1 MIRSMSGYGRGEAEG
16 ESIRIGF
23 EARAVNHRFCRVTVH
38 MPSELAFFEGPARH
52 IVRDVV
58 QRGKVD
64 LTATVA
70 RIVSTEAIGVNGEL
84 AESYFRALQDLGTDL
99 GIASKL
105 SLDTLA
111 CLPGVIAT
119 PESAALEPERDAAIA
134 EAALRSALG
143 AFDQMR
149 RSEGE
154 HLRDDL
160 VARFQTISG
169 EVRSIETMATDM
181 PRRYRDQLSARVAA
195 LCEEVEGQL
204 DPARLAQEVAYYADR
219 SDITEELVRLRS
231 HLAKGEEL
239 LAEGGAVGR
248 SLEFLIQELHREIN
262 TLGSKAKATEIADIV
277 IEMKSELERIR
288 EQVQN
293 IE

>member
-1 MIRSMSGYGRGEAEG
+1 MSGYGRGEAEG
-16 ESIRIGF
+16 ESIRIAF

-38 MPSELAFFEGPARH
+38 MPSELAFFEAPARH
-52 IVRDVV
+52 IVRDIV

-70 RIVSTEAIGVNGEL
+70 RIVSTEAIQVNREL
-84 AESYFRALQDLGTDL
+84 AESYYRALQELGTDL
-99 GIASKL
+99 GIAGN
-105 SLDTLA
+105 LDLATLA
-111 CLPGVIAT
+111 GLPGVLAT
-119 PESAALEPERDAAIA
+119 PESATLAPERDAAVA
-134 EAALRSALG
+134 EAALRSALES
-143 AFDQMR
+143 FDQMR
-149 RSEGE
+149 RSEGT
-154 HLRDDL
+154 HLREDL
-160 VARFQTISG
+160 EGRFQTISS
-169 EVRSIETMATDM
+169 EVQKIETMAADM

-219 SDITEELVRLRS
+219 SDIIEELVRLRS

-262 TLGSKAKATEIADIV
+262 TIGSKAKATEIADIV

>member
-84 AESYFRALQDLGTDL
+84 AQSYFRAFQDLGTDL
-99 GIASKL
+99 GIAGKL

-111 CLPGVIAT
+111 GLPGVIAT
-119 PESAALEPERDAAIA
+119 PEAAALEPERDAAIA

-149 RSEGE
+149 RSEGK

-231 HLAKGEEL
+231 HLAKGEEM

>member
-1 MIRSMSGYGRGEAEG
+1 MIRSMSGYGRGEAAG
-16 ESIRIGF
+16 ESILIGF

-38 MPSELAFFEGPARH
+38 LPSELTFFEARARH

-70 RIVSTEAIGVNGEL
+70 RIVTTEAIRVNREL
-84 AESYFRALQDLGTDL
+84 AESYVRALRELGTDL
-99 GIASKL
+99 ELAGN
-105 SLDTLA
+105 LDLNTLA
-111 CLPGVIAT
+111 GLPGVIAT
-119 PESAALEPERDAAIA
+119 PESATLEPERDAAIA
-134 EAALRSALG
+134 EAALKSALDS
-143 AFDQMR
+143 FDQMR
-149 RSEGE
+149 RNEGE

-160 VARFQTISG
+160 AARFKTISG
-169 EVRSIETMATDM
+169 EVARIETMATDM
-181 PRRYRDQLSARVAA
+181 PRRYRDQLRARAAA

-219 SDITEELVRLRS
+219 SDITEELVRLSS
-231 HLAKGEEL
+231 HLSKGEEL

-262 TLGSKAKATEIADIV
+262 TIGSKAKATEIADIV

>member
-1 MIRSMSGYGRGEAEG
+1 MSGYGRGEAEG
-16 ESIRIGF
+16 ESIRIAF

-38 MPSELAFFEGPARH
+38 MPSELAFFEAPARH
-52 IVRDVV
+52 IVRDIV

-70 RIVSTEAIGVNGEL
+70 RIVSTEAIQVNREL
-84 AESYFRALQDLGTDL
+84 AESYYRALQELGTDL
-99 GIASKL
+99 GIAGN
-105 SLDTLA
+105 LDLATLA
-111 CLPGVIAT
+111 GLPGVLAT
-119 PESAALEPERDAAIA
+119 PESATLAPERDAAVA
-134 EAALRSALG
+134 EAALRSALDS
-143 AFDQMR
+143 FDQMR
-149 RSEGE
+149 RSEGT
-154 HLRDDL
+154 HLREDL
-160 VARFQTISG
+160 EGRFQTISS
-169 EVRSIETMATDM
+169 EVQKIETMAADM

-219 SDITEELVRLRS
+219 SDIIEELVRLRS

-262 TLGSKAKATEIADIV
+262 TIGSKAKATEIADIV

>member
-38 MPSELAFFEGPARH
+38 MPSELSFFEAPARH
-52 IVRDVV
+52 IVHDIV

-64 LTATVA
+64 LTATVT
-70 RIVSTEAIGVNGEL
+70 RILTTEAIRVNREL
-84 AESYFRALQDLGTDL
+84 AGSYVRALRELGTDL
-99 GIASKL
+99 GLAGDL
-105 SLDTLA
+105 DLDTLA
-111 CLPGVIAT
+111 GLPGVIAT
-119 PESAALEPERDAAIA
+119 PESTTLDPESDAEVA
-134 EAALRSALG
+134 EAALRAALES
-143 AFDQMR
+143 FDQMR
-149 RSEGE
+149 RTEGE

-160 VARFQTISG
+160 VARFQIISG
-169 EVRSIETMATDM
+169 EVGSIEAMATDM
-181 PRRYRDQLSARVAA
+181 PRRYRDQLAARVAA

-262 TLGSKAKATEIADIV
+262 TIGSKAKATEIADIV
-277 IEMKSELERIR
+277 LEMKSELERIR

>member
-16 ESIRIGF
+16 ESIRIAF

-38 MPSELAFFEGPARH
+38 MPSELAFFEAPARH
-52 IVRDVV
+52 IVRDIV

-70 RIVSTEAIGVNGEL
+70 RIVSTEAIQVNREL
-84 AESYFRALQDLGTDL
+84 AESYYRVLQELGTDL
-99 GIASKL
+99 GIAGN
-105 SLDTLA
+105 LDLATLA
-111 CLPGVIAT
+111 GLPGVLAT
-119 PESAALEPERDAAIA
+119 PESATLAPERDAAVA
-134 EAALRSALG
+134 EAALRSALDS
-143 AFDQMR
+143 FDQMR
-149 RSEGE
+149 RSEGT
-154 HLRDDL
+154 HLREDL
-160 VARFQTISG
+160 EGRFQTISS
-169 EVRSIETMATDM
+169 EVQKIETMAADM

-219 SDITEELVRLRS
+219 SDIIEELVRLRS

-262 TLGSKAKATEIADIV
+262 TIGSKAKATEIADIV

>member
-16 ESIRIGF
+16 ESIRIAF

-38 MPSELAFFEGPARH
+38 MPSELAFFEAPARH
-52 IVRDVV
+52 IVRDIV

-70 RIVSTEAIGVNGEL
+70 RIVSTEAIQVNREL
-84 AESYFRALQDLGTDL
+84 AESYYRALQELGTDL
-99 GIASKL
+99 GIAGN
-105 SLDTLA
+105 LDLATLA
-111 CLPGVIAT
+111 GLPGVLAT
-119 PESAALEPERDAAIA
+119 PESATLAPERDAAVA
-134 EAALRSALG
+134 EAALRSALES
-143 AFDQMR
+143 FDQMR
-149 RSEGE
+149 RSEGT
-154 HLRDDL
+154 HLREDL
-160 VARFQTISG
+160 EGRFQTISS
-169 EVRSIETMATDM
+169 EVQKIETMAADM

-219 SDITEELVRLRS
+219 SDIIEELVRLRS

-262 TLGSKAKATEIADIV
+262 TIGSKAKATEIAEIV

>member
-1 MIRSMSGYGRGEAEG
+1 MSGYGRGEAEG
-16 ESIRIGF
+16 ESIRIAF

-38 MPSELAFFEGPARH
+38 MPSELAFFEAPARH
-52 IVRDVV
+52 IVRDIV

-70 RIVSTEAIGVNGEL
+70 RIVSTEAIQVNREL
-84 AESYFRALQDLGTDL
+84 AESYYRVLQELGTDL
-99 GIASKL
+99 GIAGN
-105 SLDTLA
+105 LDLATLA
-111 CLPGVIAT
+111 GLPGVLAT
-119 PESAALEPERDAAIA
+119 PESATLAPERDAAVA
-134 EAALRSALG
+134 EAALRSALDS
-143 AFDQMR
+143 FDQMR
-149 RSEGE
+149 RSEGT
-154 HLRDDL
+154 HLREDL
-160 VARFQTISG
+160 EGRFQTISS
-169 EVRSIETMATDM
+169 EVQKIETMAADM

-219 SDITEELVRLRS
+219 SDIIEELVRLRS

-262 TLGSKAKATEIADIV
+262 TIGSKAKATEIADIV

>member
-16 ESIRIGF
+16 ESIRIAF

-38 MPSELAFFEGPARH
+38 MPSELAFFEAPARH
-52 IVRDVV
+52 IVRDIV

-70 RIVSTEAIGVNGEL
+70 RIVSTEAIQVNREL
-84 AESYFRALQDLGTDL
+84 AESYYRALQELGTDL
-99 GIASKL
+99 GIAGN
-105 SLDTLA
+105 LDLATLA
-111 CLPGVIAT
+111 GLPGVLAT
-119 PESAALEPERDAAIA
+119 PESATLAPERDAAVA
-134 EAALRSALG
+134 EAALRSALDS
-143 AFDQMR
+143 FDQMR
-149 RSEGE
+149 RSEGT
-154 HLRDDL
+154 HLREDL
-160 VARFQTISG
+160 EGRFQTISS
-169 EVRSIETMATDM
+169 EVQKIETMAADM

-219 SDITEELVRLRS
+219 SDIIEELVRLRS

-262 TLGSKAKATEIADIV
+262 TIGSKAKATEIADIV

>member
-1 MIRSMSGYGRGEAEG
+1 MSGYGRGEAEG
-16 ESIRIGF
+16 ESIRIAF
-23 EARAVNHRFCRVTVH
+23 EARSVNHRFCRVTVH
-38 MPSELAFFEGPARH
+38 LPAELAFFEAPARH
-52 IVRDVV
+52 IIRDIV

-70 RIVSTEAIGVNGEL
+70 RIVSTEAIGVNREL
-84 AESYFRALQDLGTDL
+84 AESYYRALRDLGADL
-99 GIASKL
+99 RLPG
-105 SLDTLA
+105 SLDLVTLA
-111 CLPGVIAT
+111 GLPGVIAT
-119 PESAALEPERDAAIA
+119 PESAAIEPERDAAVA
-134 EAALRSALG
+134 EAALRSALDS
-143 AFDQMR
+143 FDQMR
-149 RSEGE
+149 KSEGM

-160 VARFQTISG
+160 EMRFQTISD
-169 EVRSIETMATDM
+169 EVRKIEAMAADM

-195 LCEEVEGQL
+195 LCDEVEGQL
-204 DPARLAQEVAYYADR
+204 DPARLAQEIAYYADR

-231 HLAKGEEL
+231 HLSKGEEL

-248 SLEFLIQELHREIN
+248 SLDFLIQELHREIN
-262 TLGSKAKATEIADIV
+262 TIGSKAKATEIADIV

>member
-1 MIRSMSGYGRGEAEG
+1 MSGYGRGEAEG

-38 MPSELAFFEGPARH
+38 MPSELAFFEAPARH
-52 IVRDVV
+52 IVRDIV

-64 LTATVA
+64 LTATIA
-70 RIVSTEAIGVNGEL
+70 RTASTEAVRVNRDL
-84 AESYFRALQDLGTDL
+84 AGSYFRALHELGTDL
-99 GIASKL
+99 GL
-105 SLDTLA
+105 EGSLDLNTLA
-111 CLPGVIAT
+111 GLPGVIAT
-119 PESAALEPERDAAIA
+119 PESATLEPDRDAAVA
-134 EAALRSALG
+134 EAALRSALDS
-143 AFDQMR
+143 FDQMR

-154 HLRDDL
+154 HLRTDL
-160 VARFQTISG
+160 RARFRTISS
-169 EVRSIETMATDM
+169 EVHSIEKMATDM
-181 PRRYRDQLSARVAA
+181 PRRYRDQLGARVAA

-219 SDITEELVRLRS
+219 SDITEELVRLSS
-231 HLAKGEEL
+231 HLTKGEEL

-262 TLGSKAKATEIADIV
+262 TIGSKAKATEIADMV

>member
-1 MIRSMSGYGRGEAEG
+1 MSGYGRGEAEG

-84 AESYFRALQDLGTDL
+84 AQSYFRAFQDLGTDL
-99 GIASKL
+99 GIAGKL

-111 CLPGVIAT
+111 GLPGVIAT
-119 PESAALEPERDAAIA
+119 PEAAALEPERDAAIA

-149 RSEGE
+149 RSEGK